1 MGWVMR
7 YKHYLEPLF
16 SPTHIAIVGASERP
30 NSLGQTVFSNL
41 MVGKLASN
49 NEDLRLS
56 PVNPKYK
63 TVYSLPCVKRLQ
75 DLPEPPDMVVVVTPP
90 AAYTE
95 ILGDCK
101 EAGVTYAVFIK
112 PQDEQSDDQQTIFV
126 ATRMARRL
134 GIRLIGPTFFGM
146 IRPSAGINASTYGD
160 WVHSGNVAFVGHSA
174 SLCSAILDWA
184 AERRIGFSAVMSFGS
199 EASSLE
205 YGEVLDFLANDSATE
220 AIILHIHHTMNGR
233 RFMSALRAASRI
245 KPVLILHSGRSD
257 KHSVS
262 PEYRVAHP
270 ISHEEIFS
278 SAMRRAGVLEGD
290 NFGQIFHTVGALANK
305 FRTQGNRLSIVCNGL
320 GLGLIAAD
328 EAITKGIELAEF
340 DSKTYQALSK
350 KLPNLEIGNPLNLST
365 VPEAEQFGRAVELCL
380 DNSNTDGVLVV
391 YSPQGYDPVRFLKT
405 AEVVA
410 DLQKKSAKPLFLSW
424 VGGKKIEEA
433 TNLFANNGCLD
444 FAQPEYAI
452 GAFRDLVRFNENRKM
467 LRSLYVEKYRSSMM
481 THEVGKAKEI
491 IAQVKEQ
498 GRVVLSEYL
507 TKKLLACFDIQC
519 NYTTQA
525 ANKEE
530 ALKQAELIGFP
541 VALKIDSP
549 DILHKS
555 NIGGIALHIKNTDEL
570 EAAYDD
576 VCNHVMVNAPYA
588 AIDGVSIQ
596 SMLPERHIRE
606 VKVCIVRD
614 PIFGPAI
621 VFAASSNIA
630 YDRAVAL
637 PPLTETIIN
646 QMIAQANVSAMLGSY
661 KHMHP
666 VDKDALYDV
675 LFNVSEIA
683 CELPEISE
691 LDIDLLLSPQGA
703 MVADARAL
711 LGGVVPEKPYGHTA
725 IMPYPRHFEQS
736 VVLRDGTPVRIRPVR
751 ALDSERVQNFVRGL
765 SEQSRRTRFMS
776 NIKELSEEVLV
787 NFTRLDYNR
796 DMALL
801 MINQNHDILGIA
813 RYAADPDLSACEFA
827 VTVSDAHQGKGIATI
842 LMNSLFYVARCQGFK
857 TMYGEVL
864 ANNTNMLAMSAKLGF
879 IQHNDPNS
887 DEEIVIIVKS
897 LIEPEER
904 V

>member
-1 MGWVMR
+1 MH

-16 SPTHIAIVGASERP
+16 SPTHIAIIGASEQP

-41 MVGKLASN
+41 MVGKMASN
-49 NEDLRLS
+49 NEALRLS

-63 TVYSLPCVKRLQ
+63 TVYGLPCAERLQ
-75 DLPEPPDMVVVVTPP
+75 DLPDTPDMVIVATPP
-90 AAYTE
+90 SAYTE

-101 EAGVTYAVFIK
+101 EAGIIYAVFIK
-112 PQDEQSDDQQTIFV
+112 PQDEQSDDAQTIFV

-146 IRPSAGINASTYGD
+146 IRPSSGINASTYSD
-160 WVHSGNVAFVGHSA
+160 WVRPGNIAFVGHSA
-174 SLCSAILDWA
+174 SLCSAMLDWA

-205 YGEVLDFLANDSATE
+205 YGEVLDFLSNDPATE
-220 AIILHIHHTMNGR
+220 AIVLHIHHTMNGR
-233 RFMSALRAASRI
+233 RLMSALRAASRI
-245 KPVLILHSGRSD
+245 KPVLIMHSGRSD
-257 KHSVS
+257 KHSS
-262 PEYRVAHP
+262 LPEYHVAHP
-270 ISHEEIFS
+270 ISHEEIFA
-278 SAMRRAGVLEGD
+278 SAMKRAGVLRVND
-290 NFGQIFHTVGALANK
+290 YGQIFHTVGALANK
-305 FRTQGNRLSIVCNGL
+305 FRTQGNRLSIVCNGF
-320 GLGLIAAD
+320 GLGVLAAD
-328 EAITKGIELAEF
+328 GAIDNGIALAEF
-340 DSKTYQALSK
+340 DSKTFQTLSEI
-350 KLPNLEIGNPLNLST
+350 LPNLEIGNPLNLIT
-365 VPEAEQFGRAVELCL
+365 VSDAQQFAKAVEICL
-380 DNSNTDGVLVV
+380 ENNNTDGVLVL

-405 AEVVA
+405 AELMA
-410 DLQKKSAKPLFLSW
+410 DLQKKSSKPLFLSW
-424 VGGKKIEEA
+424 IGGKKIEEA
-433 TNLFANNGCLD
+433 TTLFANNGCLN

-452 GAFRDLVRFNENRKM
+452 MAFRDLVRFDKNRKM
-467 LRSLYVEKYRSSMM
+467 LRSLYVEKYRSSFI

-491 IAQVKEQ
+491 IACVKEQ
-498 GRVVLSEYL
+498 GRLVLSEYL
-507 TKKLLACFDIQC
+507 TKKLLACFNIQS
-519 NYTTQA
+519 NYTTVA
-525 ANKEE
+525 NNKEE
-530 ALKQAELIGFP
+530 SLKQAELMGFP

-549 DILHKS
+549 DVLHKS
-555 NIGGIALHIKNTDEL
+555 NIGGIALNIQNSEEL
-570 EAAYDD
+570 QNAYDS
-576 VCNHVMVNAPYA
+576 VRNHVMVNAPYA
-588 AIDGVSIQ
+588 TIDGVSIQ
-596 SMLPERHIRE
+596 RMLPEHHIRE
-606 VKVCIVRD
+606 VKISIVRD
-614 PIFGPAI
+614 AIWGPAI
-621 VFAASSNIA
+621 VFAASNNIA

-646 QMIAQANVSAMLGSY
+646 QMIEQANVSAMLGNY
-661 KHMHP
+661 KHMRP

-711 LGGVVPEKPYGHTA
+711 IGGVVPDKPYGHTA

-787 NFTRLDYNR
+787 NFTRLDYSR

-801 MINQNHDILGIA
+801 MINQEHDILGIA

-842 LMNSLFYVARCQGFK
+842 LMNSLFYVARQQGFK

-879 IQHNDPNS
+879 TTFKNPD
-887 DEEIVIIVKS
+887 DDDEIVLILKS
-897 LIEPEER
+897 LIESEER

>member
-1 MGWVMR
+1 MR

-16 SPTHIAIVGASERP
+16 SPRHIAIVGASERP
-30 NSLGQTVFSNL
+30 GSLGQTVFSNL

-63 TVYSLPCVKRLQ
+63 TVYGIPCVERLQ
-75 DLPEPPDMVVVVTPP
+75 DLSDMPDMVIVATPP

-101 EAGVTYAVFIK
+101 EAGLTYAVFIK

-146 IRPSAGINASTYGD
+146 IRPSAGVNASTYGD
-160 WVHSGNVAFVGHSA
+160 WVRSGNIAFVGHSA
-174 SLCSAILDWA
+174 SLCSSMLDWA
-184 AERRIGFSAVMSFGS
+184 AEQGIGFSAVMSFGS

-205 YGEVLDFLANDSATE
+205 YGEVLDFLANDPATE
-220 AIILHIHHTMNGR
+220 AIILHIHHAMNGR
-233 RFMSALRAASRI
+233 RLMSALRATSRI
-245 KPVLILHSGRSD
+245 KPVLVLKSGRAD
-257 KHSVS
+257 KGVQ

-270 ISHEEIFS
+270 IPAEEIFS
-278 SAMRRAGVLEGD
+278 CAMRRAGALQVNDLRS
-290 NFGQIFHTVGALANK
+290 IFHTVSALASK
-305 FRTQGNRLSIVCNGL
+305 IHTQGNKLSIVCNGL
-320 GLGLIAAD
+320 GLGILAAD
-328 EAITKGIELAEF
+328 AAMDNGIELAEF
-340 DSKTYQALSK
+340 DSKTFQALSK
-350 KLPNLEIGNPLNLST
+350 KLPNLEIGNPLNLAT
-365 VPEAEQFGRAVELCL
+365 VPEAEQFCRVVERCL
-380 DNSNTDGVLVV
+380 DNTHTDGVLVL
-391 YSPQGYDPVRFLKT
+391 YSPQGYDSQRFLKT
-405 AEVVA
+405 AEMMA
-410 DLQKKSAKPLFLSW
+410 DLQKRSAKPLLLSW

-433 TNLFANNGCLD
+433 ITLFNHKGCLN
-444 FAQPEYAI
+444 FTQPEYAI
-452 GAFRDLVRFNENRKM
+452 GAFHNLIRFNENRKM
-467 LRSLYVEKYRSSMM
+467 LRSLYVEKYRSSVI

-519 NYTTQA
+519 NYTTTA

-555 NIGGIALHIKNTDEL
+555 NIGGIALNIQNKEEL
-570 EAAYDD
+570 EEAYDS
-576 VCNHVMVNAPYA
+576 VCNHVMVMAPYA
-588 AIDGVSIQ
+588 LIDGVSIQ
-596 SMLPERHIRE
+596 SMLPEHHIRE
-606 VKVCIVRD
+606 VKISIVRD

-646 QMIAQANVSAMLGSY
+646 QMVEQANMSAMLGSY
-661 KHMHP
+661 KHMRP

-691 LDIDLLLSPQGA
+691 LDIDLLVSPQGA
-703 MVADARAL
+703 IVADARAL
-711 LGGVVPEKPYGHTA
+711 IGGVVPERPYGHTA

-787 NFTRLDYNR
+787 NFTRLDYDR

-801 MINQNHDILGIA
+801 MINQEHDILGIA

-842 LMNSLFYVARCQGFK
+842 LMNSLFYVARQQGFK

-879 IQHNDPNS
+879 IQQAAD
-887 DEEIVIIVKS
+887 DDEIVIIVKS
-897 LIEPEER
+897 LIEAEDK

>member
-1 MGWVMR
+1 MR

-16 SPTHIAIVGASERP
+16 SPRHIAIVGASERP
-30 NSLGQTVFSNL
+30 GSLGQSVFSNL

-63 TVYSLPCVKRLQ
+63 TVYGLPCVARLQ
-75 DLPEPPDMVVVVTPP
+75 DLPEMPDMVIVAAPP

-101 EAGVTYAVFIK
+101 EAGLTYAVFIK
-112 PQDEQSDDQQTIFV
+112 PQDEQSDDAQTIFV

-146 IRPSAGINASTYGD
+146 IRPPAGINASTYSD

-205 YGEVLDFLANDSATE
+205 YGEVLDFLANDPATE
-220 AIILHIHHTMNGR
+220 AIILHVHHAMNGR
-233 RFMSALRAASRI
+233 RLMSALRAASRI
-245 KPVLILHSGRSD
+245 KPVLIFKSGRSD
-257 KHSVS
+257 KGVEA
-262 PEYRVAHP
+262 EYRVAHP
-270 ISHEEIFS
+270 ISHREVFS
-278 SAMRRAGVLEGD
+278 CAMKRAGVLEGD

-305 FRTQGNRLSIVCNGL
+305 FRTDGNRLSIVCNGL
-320 GLGLIAAD
+320 GLGILAAD
-328 EAITKGIELAEF
+328 AAFDNGVELAEF
-340 DSKTYQALSK
+340 DSRTYQALSK
-350 KLPNLEIGNPLNLST
+350 QLPNLEIGNPLNLAT
-365 VPEAEQFGRAVELCL
+365 VPEAEQFGHAVERCL
-380 DNSNTDGVLVV
+380 ENSNTDGVLVV
-391 YSPQGYDPVRFLKT
+391 YSPQGYDSSRFLKT
-405 AEVVA
+405 AEIVA
-410 DLQKKSAKPLFLSW
+410 DLQKKSTKPLFLSW

-444 FAQPEYAI
+444 FAQPDYAI
-452 GAFRDLVRFNENRKM
+452 GAFRDLVRFNANRKM
-467 LRSLYVEKYRSSMM
+467 LRSLYMEKYRSSVI
-481 THEVGKAKEI
+481 THEVGKAKAI
-491 IAQVKEQ
+491 IAEVKEQ
-498 GRVVLSEYL
+498 GRVVLSEFL
-507 TKKLLACFDIQC
+507 TKQLLSCFDIQC
-519 NYTTQA
+519 NYTTIA
-525 ANKEE
+525 KDKDE
-530 ALKQAELIGFP
+530 ALKQAELIGYP

-555 NIGGIALHIKNTDEL
+555 NIGGIALNIQNAEEL
-570 EAAYDD
+570 ANAYDN

-588 AIDGVSIQ
+588 SIDGVSIQ
-596 SMLPERHIRE
+596 SMLPEHHIRE
-606 VKVCIVRD
+606 VKVSIVRD

-637 PPLTETIIN
+637 PPLTETVIN
-646 QMIAQANVSAMLGSY
+646 QMVEQANVSAMLGSY
-661 KHMHP
+661 KHMRP

-703 MVADARAL
+703 IVADARAL
-711 LGGVVPEKPYGHTA
+711 IGGVVPEKPYGHTA

-736 VVLRDGTPVRIRPVR
+736 MVLKDGMPVRIRPVR

-787 NFTRLDYNR
+787 NFTRLDYDR

-827 VTVSDAHQGKGIATI
+827 VTVSDAYQGRGIATI

-879 IQHNDPNS
+879 IQHD
-887 DEEIVIIVKS
+887 DENADDEIVIIVKS
-897 LIEPEER
+897 LVEQEEK

>member
-1 MGWVMR
+1 MR

-16 SPTHIAIVGASERP
+16 SPNHIAVVGASERP
-30 NSLGQTVFSNL
+30 GSLGQMVFSNL
-41 MVGKLASN
+41 MVGKLATSN
-49 NEDLRLS
+49 EVLRLS

-63 TVYSLPCVKRLQ
+63 TVYGSSCVSRLQ
-75 DLPEPPDMVVVVTPP
+75 DLSDTPDMVIVAAPP
-90 AAYTE
+90 ATYSE
-95 ILGDCK
+95 ILSDCK
-101 EAGVTYAVFIK
+101 DAGVTYAVLIK
-112 PQDEQSDDQQTIFV
+112 PQDEQSDDAQSIFV
-126 ATRMARRL
+126 AMRTARRL
-134 GIRLIGPTFFGM
+134 GIRLIGPTFFGL
-146 IRPSAGINASTYGD
+146 IRPPSGINASTYGD
-160 WVHSGNVAFVGHSA
+160 WVRPGNVAFVGHSA

-184 AERRIGFSAVMSFGS
+184 AERRIGFSAVMSFGL
-199 EASSLE
+199 EAGSLE
-205 YGEVLDFLANDSATE
+205 YGEVLDFLANDPATE
-220 AIILHIHHTMNGR
+220 AIILHIHHAMNGR
-233 RFMSALRAASRI
+233 RLMSALRAASRI
-245 KPVLILHSGRSD
+245 KPVLILKSGRAD
-257 KHSVS
+257 KQVVQ
-262 PEYRVAHP
+262 EKYRVAHP
-270 ISHEEIFS
+270 ISHEEVFS
-278 SAMRRAGVLEGD
+278 CAMKRAGALQVND
-290 NFGQIFHTVGALANK
+290 YGQIFHTVGALASK
-305 FRTQGNRLSIVCNGL
+305 FHTQGNRLSIVCNGL
-320 GLGLIAAD
+320 GLGVLAAD
-328 EAITKGIELAEF
+328 AALDNDIELAEL
-340 DSKTYQALSK
+340 DSKTFQALSEK
-350 KLPNLEIGNPLNLST
+350 MPNLDIGNPLNLSI
-365 VPEAEQFGRAVELCL
+365 VPEVEQFGYAVEACL
-380 DNSNTDGVLVV
+380 NNSNTDGVLVL
-391 YSPQGYDPVRFLKT
+391 YSPQGYDADRFLKT
-405 AEVVA
+405 AEIVA
-410 DLQKKSAKPLFLSW
+410 DLQKKSDKPLFLSW

-433 TNLFANNGCLD
+433 TTMFANNGCLN

-452 GAFRDLVRFNENRKM
+452 GAFRDLVRFSENRKM
-467 LRSLYVEKYRSSMM
+467 LRSLYVEKYRSSII
-481 THEVGKAKEI
+481 THEVSQAKEI
-491 IAQVKEQ
+491 ISKVKEQ
-498 GRVVLSEYL
+498 GRVVLSEFL

-519 NYTTQA
+519 NYTAMA
-525 ANKEE
+525 ADKD
-530 ALKQAELIGFP
+530 AAIKQAELIGFP

-555 NIGGIALHIKNTDEL
+555 HIGGIALNIQNTKEL
-570 EAAYDD
+570 DSAYDS
-576 VCNHVMVNAPYA
+576 VCNRVLVNAPYA
-588 AIDGVSIQ
+588 LIDGVSIQ
-596 SMLPERHIRE
+596 SMLPEHHMRE
-606 VKVCIVRD
+606 VKVSIVRD

-621 VFAASSNIA
+621 VFAASGNIA

-646 QMIAQANVSAMLGSY
+646 QMIEQANISSMLGSY
-661 KHMHP
+661 KYMRP

-691 LDIDLLLSPQGA
+691 LDIDLFLSPQGA
-703 MVADARAL
+703 IVADARAL
-711 LGGVVPEKPYGHTA
+711 LGGVVPDKPYGHTA

-787 NFTRLDYNR
+787 NFTRLDYDR

-842 LMNSLFYVARCQGFK
+842 LMNSLFDVARCQGFK

-879 IQHNDPNS
+879 IQHDDEEND

-897 LIEPEER
+897 LTEQEER